1 VFLYVLIV
9 PFQTSRDGTIRTWAF
24 PAYPSHSG
32 DRVRYTQGHGSRC
45 DLERTHR
52 SIKTIILK
60 QVQELCELMG
70 RMDVSEPGPIKLEYI
85 GCLRRLGA
93 VKSGLHSI
101 SEVFLEVDWAAFDQV
116 LTNGYKAMGG

>member
-1 VFLYVLIV
+1 MAQFVLGRFQHILAILETALDIRKDMAAVATSKEHIV
-9 PFQTSRDGTIRTWAF
+9 
-24 PAYPSHSG
+24 
-32 DRVRYTQGHGSRC
+32 
-45 DLERTHR
+45 

-70 RMDVSEPGPIKLEYI
+70 RMEVSEPGPIKLEYI